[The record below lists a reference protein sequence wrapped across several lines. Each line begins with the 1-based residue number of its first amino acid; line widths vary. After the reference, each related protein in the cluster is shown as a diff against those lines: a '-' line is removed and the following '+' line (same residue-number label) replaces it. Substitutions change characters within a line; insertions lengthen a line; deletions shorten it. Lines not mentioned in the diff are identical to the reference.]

1 MPQLTQ
7 FMTVYQSQWFWLL
20 LVLGAIYFIVGRGI
34 VTKVEDTVDDRD
46 AKIASDL
53 AAAERARSEAD
64 SIEDRLRTRM
74 NDVHAEAQELAAAAK
89 AKANAAAEKRI
100 ATADAALASKAEEA
114 SAKLAEAR
122 AAAMAAIE
130 DVASDVTRDIV
141 AKLTGQKVSDAEV
154 RKAVA
159 GALTHG

>member
-34 VTKVEDTVDDRD
+34 VTKVEETVDDRD

-64 SIEDRLRTRM
+64 SIEERLRTRM
-74 NDVHAEAQELAAAAK
+74 NEVHAEAQETAATAK
-89 AKANAAAEKRI
+89 AKATAAAEKRI
-100 ATADAALASKAEEA
+100 AKADAALASKAEEA

-141 AKLTGQKVSDAEV
+141 TKLTGQKVSEADA